1 MALLRLKDVSLAFG
15 MAPLLD
21 HADLVIESQER
32 LCLVGRNGAG
42 KSTLLKVCAG
52 EIKPDG
58 GEINRGRDLKMAYL
72 PQELPERGDASVRSV
87 VAEGLAEVGEWLAA
101 YDALTQQGA
110 EGNVAELERLHN
122 KIETHDGWRLRQKV
136 EAVMQRLELPGDKS
150 ISELS
155 GGWRRR
161 VFLARALVQEPNLL
175 MLDEPTNHLDIDMI
189 TWLEEELLQFGGSV
203 LFISH
208 DRAFIDRLATR
219 VIELDRGKLSS
230 WPAPYEAYLAKKEE
244 QLAAEE
250 KEWERFDKK
259 LAEEEVWIRQGIKAR
274 RTRNEGRVRA
284 LKKLRDERRQRRDRV
299 GQVSLKVDSEER
311 SGNLVAELKNVSFG
325 YADQP
330 NLVKGLSWQ
339 LMRKDRVGL
348 LGPNGC
354 GKSTFIK
361 LILGGLEATEGVIK
375 RGSRLQV
382 AYFDQLRGQID
393 PEASVWDNVAKGK
406 DFIEVGGRNVHV
418 TGYLKDFLFSPERL
432 RTPAKAL
439 SGGEINRLLLA
450 KLFTMPANF
459 LVLDEPTNDLDMD
472 TLDLLENLLAE
483 FDGTILLVS
492 HDRFFID
499 NVVTSTLVFEGDGK
513 ISEYP
518 GGYND
523 WLAQRPVVK
532 AEVKPAEVKAQAAKP
547 KTASDGGKAAK
558 LSYKLQRE
566 LDALPKEIERLEA
579 EVAAMQ
585 EEVSA
590 ADFYSRPHEDV
601 NRALTSLTALE
612 QTLEKTMERWM
623 ELEEM
628 AGGG

>member
-259 LAEEEVWIRQGIKAR
+259 LADEEVWIRQGIKAR

-284 LKKLRDERRQRRDRV
+284 LKKLREERGQRRDRV

-330 NLVKGLSWQ
+330 NLVKDLSWQ

-499 NVVTSTLVFEGDGK
+499 NVVTSTLVFEGEGK

-532 AEVKPAEVKAQAAKP
+532 AEAKPAEPKAQAAKP

-601 NRALTSLTALE
+601 NRALTSLAALE

>member
-1 MALLRLKDVSLAFG
+1 

-136 EAVMQRLELPGDKS
+136 EAVMQRLELSGDKS

-330 NLVKGLSWQ
+330 NLVKDLSWQ

-532 AEVKPAEVKAQAAKP
+532 AEAKPAEAKAQAAKP

-612 QTLEKTMERWM
+612 QTLEKAMERWM

>member
-230 WPAPYEAYLAKKEE
+230 WPAPYDAYLAKKEE

-284 LKKLRDERRQRRDRV
+284 LKKLREERRQRRDRV
-299 GQVSLKVDSEER
+299 GQVSLKVESEER

-330 NLVKGLSWQ
+330 NLVKDLSWQ

-499 NVVTSTLVFEGDGK
+499 NVVTSTLVFEGNGK

-523 WLAQRPVVK
+523 WLTQRPVVK
-532 AEVKPAEVKAQAAKP
+532 AEARSAEPRAQAAKP
-547 KTASDGGKAAK
+547 KAASDGGKAAK

-590 ADFYSRPHEDV
+590 ADFYSRPHEEV
-601 NRALTSLTALE
+601 SHALTSLAELE